1 MSKSKKSGS
10 SKKATT
16 KKAAAEAV
24 RPFYAYVGAAD
35 LALTMA
41 RDAAGDLGKR
51 LASAGDDVTTLVDE
65 LQKNVSSVKS
75 EKPADL
81 AAAVIALVNERF
93 EAMANDAK
101 TRQEAIESLLAN
113 VAKEYKT
120 YPKLAQTML
129 SDGAESAAKGYE
141 DLAERGESVV
151 ERLRKTDSAA
161 FNETVTN
168 LFTKVTENA
177 KSDFA
182 DVVDDVR
189 TAASDMAKKATPKK
203 KAEKKDEAKRD
214 EAKAPAK
221 KAAATKAPAAKKAPA
236 TKAPAK
242 KAPAK
247 KAPAAKPA
255 AKKAPAVKPAAK
267 KAPAAKPAAKRA
279 PAATPAAPPAEA
291 AVTPAA
297 PAAPAAAK
305 PAAAPAAKPATP
317 AAGTKPTSTD

>member
-221 KAAATKAPAAKKAPA
+221 KAAATKAPAAKKALA

-247 KAPAAKPA
+247 KAPVAKPA
-255 AKKAPAVKPAAK
+255 AKKAPVAKPAAK
-267 KAPAAKPAAKRA
+267 KA